1 MTWLRVRRL
10 LAWPAIA
17 AIGAVAA
24 ALWFLIAVRPEHGI
38 PGVLQIV
45 APHLA
50 LAALALVPLTLLDRR
65 RAGAIAV
72 AALVVA
78 VGVRFGDDW
87 LSLPPAT
94 PAPGSAHLQALTW
107 NLEAE
112 ARPAADTVAM
122 LRLVP
127 ADVVALQELG
137 PGTAAAIEAD
147 ATLTARYPYRALVP
161 RGADLLGLGILSR
174 FPIADPTFGVD
185 PALQEA
191 TVDLGGGRSLTVL
204 NAHTIHVGVDRAG
217 RRGPP
222 IGLDT
227 AERDAD
233 LTVIRDRVEARIA
246 AGRSV
251 VLLGDLN
258 LAASEPAFDRFI
270 TGLSEVHRAV
280 GEGPGWTWRPV
291 QLELLGSGLLR
302 IDHVIVSPDIE
313 PLGIAG
319 RCPEIGDHCLVEAG
333 LSIPP
338 GAAG

>member
-1 MTWLRVRRL
+1 MTWLHVRRL

-24 ALWFLIAVRPEHGI
+24 ALWFLIAFRPEHGI

-87 LSLPPAT
+87 LSLPATAPA
-94 PAPGSAHLQALTW
+94 GSTHLQVLTW

-112 ARPAADTVAM
+112 ARPAGDTVAM

-127 ADVVALQELG
+127 ADVVGLQELG
-137 PGTAAAIEAD
+137 PGTADAIEAD
-147 ATLTARYPYRALVP
+147 PTLTARYPYRVLVP

-191 TVDLGGGRSLTVL
+191 TVDLGAGRSLTVL

-233 LTVIRDRVEARIA
+233 LAVIRDRVEARIA
-246 AGRSV
+246 AGGSV

-270 TGLSEVHRAV
+270 AGLTEVHRAV

-302 IDHVIVSPDIE
+302 IDHVIVSPDLT

-319 RCPEIGDHCLVEAG
+319 RCPDIGDHCLVEAG
-333 LSIPP
+333 LAIPARS
-338 GAAG
+338 GG